1 MITWILIGFVCL
13 CAVLLTG
20 LVLGFDRS
28 LDDYEHQ
35 PRQEIDMSFDP
46 EDAA

>member
-13 CAVLLTG
+13 IAVLLTG

-28 LDDYEHQ
+28 LDEYEH
-35 PRQEIDMSFDP
+35 PTRSEIDMSFDA